1 MVDIVTIHTDTKDN
15 YILTIFHDVAIVS
28 YSVENG
34 CELIINYIHK
44 HPEVDYGANE
54 PDYETFLWADDGK
67 TLVDEVDRYTGICVD
82 NQWFPIGDKSLE
94 EYLNTVRVYLNK
106 EIVETDLEEI
116 EKN

>member
-44 HPEVDYGANE
+44 HPEVE
-54 PDYETFLWADDGK
+54 
-67 TLVDEVDRYTGICVD
+67 
-82 NQWFPIGDKSLE
+82 
-94 EYLNTVRVYLNK
+94 
-106 EIVETDLEEI
+106 
-116 EKN
+116 